1 MMPVPYPVPGLT
13 PEQARQ
19 LDEARGDV
27 AKLREAFAD
36 LQKQLDGQ
44 RALIRAL
51 FDLLREGHG
60 LTEAQLLDHF
70 RRVVAARAAAP
81 PKVCSACG
89 RPVSL
94 RHQRCLYCGADQP
107 AASAFELV

>member
-1 MMPVPYPVPGLT
+1 MMPMLIPVSDLS
-13 PEQARQ
+13 PEKARQ

-27 AKLREAFAD
+27 AKLRDAVAD
-36 LQKQLDGQ
+36 LQRQLDGQ
-44 RALIRAL
+44 AALVRAL
-51 FDLLREGHG
+51 FALLRETHG

-70 RRVVAARAAAP
+70 RRAVDERAAGPA
-81 PKVCSACG
+81 KLCTACG

-107 AASAFELV
+107 AASAFELL